1 MCASAVQF
9 LSINDPDY
17 CYYYHISAR
26 YWINSVWLLACILL
40 VCLSVRPS
48 VPGLS
53 TCLRICSFSCLCL
66 CASVCLFG
74 YLSVRLTVCSAY
86 PSVCLPAYLPACL
99 SVPLSVRLSVCVFVF
114 LAECLIRSDEGRT
127 LETSA

>member
-1 MCASAVQF
+1 MCASVVQF

-66 CASVCLFG
+66 CPSACLFG

-86 PSVCLPAYLPACL
+86 PSVCLPACL
-99 SVPLSVRLSVCVFVF
+99 SLCPSVSLYVCLSF
-114 LAECLIRSDEGRT
+114 
-127 LETSA
+127 

>member
-1 MCASAVQF
+1 MCASVVQF

-66 CASVCLFG
+66 CPSVCLFG

-86 PSVCLPAYLPACL
+86 PSVCLPACL
-99 SVPLSVRLSVCVFVF
+99 SLCPSVSVCVFVL
-114 LAECLIRSDEGRT
+114 LADCLIRSDEGRT
-127 LETSA
+127 LETSV